1 MTKYGICFSLYTS
14 LKGWCG
20 LLRME
25 KQWNHFTLK
34 EHRTYNGMS
43 SSNLSAIIDQFSSC
57 HILCIGDVMLDQ
69 FVYGKVS
76 RISPEAP
83 VPVIRERTEKMTLGG
98 AGNVVANLR
107 SLSCRTS
114 FLGAVGQDENAQK
127 VRDYLNGLGLE
138 NVYLQNITDY
148 ITTIKTRYVAG
159 GHHLLRVDREMP
171 LHIADEELSEML
183 EQVENLVQKV
193 DLVLLS
199 DYGKGLFDERFT
211 PAVVKLCRQ
220 YGKPVIVDP
229 KRFDYTIY
237 RGVTLVKPN
246 LKEFSGAVGR
256 TFDAKSPDFAAELSA
271 AGRALCGK
279 YEVENLLVTLS
290 EHGMIYI
297 PSASEKNHRWIPT
310 EARDVYDVVGAGD
323 TTLATLGAA
332 MATGA
337 DFDKCMRIANAAA
350 GVVVSKFGT
359 ACVTCR
365 ELKEKLSLRKEAGV
379 VTLKEAVEIAESL
392 KAQGKLVG
400 FTNGCFDI
408 LHPGHIQS
416 FAKARALCDVLF
428 VGLNSDESIRRLKGP
443 SRPINNQTDRATMV
457 TALASVDYVIVFDED
472 SPLPLLEKLRPDV
485 IAKEG
490 YAMDNW
496 RSGRFVESYG
506 GQAVILPRV
515 EGCSTTGIIE
525 KLGK

>member
-1 MTKYGICFSLYTS
+1 
-14 LKGWCG
+14 
-20 LLRME
+20 
-25 KQWNHFTLK
+25 
-34 EHRTYNGMS
+34 MS
-43 SSNLSAIIDQFSSC
+43 SHLSSIVDQFSERR
-57 HILCIGDVMLDQ
+57 ILCIGDVMLDQ

-83 VPVIRERTEKMTLGG
+83 VPVIHERKEKMTLGG
-98 AGNVVANLR
+98 AGNVVANLC
-107 SLSCRTS
+107 SLGCRTS

-127 VRDYLNGLGLE
+127 VRDYLDGLGLE
-138 NVYLQNITDY
+138 SIYLQNIRDY
-148 ITTIKTRYVAG
+148 TTTIKTRYVAG

-171 LHIADEELSEML
+171 LQISDEELEEML
-183 EQVENLVQKV
+183 RQAEALVQKV
-193 DLVLLS
+193 DLILLS

-211 PAVVKLCRQ
+211 PAVVNLCQQ

-256 TFDAKSPDFAAELSA
+256 TFDTKSPNFASEVVR
-271 AGRALCGK
+271 AGRELCEK
-279 YEVENLLVTLS
+279 YKVESLLVTLS

-297 PSASEKNHRWIPT
+297 PSAAGKRYRWIPT
-310 EARDVYDVVGAGD
+310 EARDVFDVVGAGD
-323 TTLATLGAA
+323 TTLAALGAA
-332 MATGA
+332 MSTGV
-337 DFDKCMRIANAAA
+337 DFGKCMRIANAAA

-379 VTLKEAVEIAESL
+379 VTPEEAVEIAETL
-392 KAQGKLVG
+392 KSQGKLVG

-416 FAKARALCDVLF
+416 FDKAKALCDVLF
-428 VGLNSDESIRRLKGP
+428 VGLNSDASVRRLKGP
-443 SRPINNQTDRATMV
+443 SRPINNQKNRATMV
-457 TALASVDYVIVFDED
+457 AALASVDYVVVFDED

-515 EGCSTTGIIE
+515 EGFSTTGIIE

>member
-1 MTKYGICFSLYTS
+1 MVNLVKIRVYTD
-14 LKGWCG
+14 
-20 LLRME
+20 MA
-25 KQWNHFTLK
+25 F
-34 EHRTYNGMS
+34 
-43 SSNLSAIIDQFSSC
+43 SNLSAIIDQFSSC

-83 VPVIRERTEKMTLGG
+83 VPVIHEQKEKMMLGG

-114 FLGAVGQDENAQK
+114 FLGAVGQDKNAQK
-127 VRDYLNGLGLE
+127 VREFLAALDLE
-138 NVYLQNITDY
+138 NIYLQSIEGY
-148 ITTIKTRYVAG
+148 STTIKTRYVAG
-159 GHHLLRVDREMP
+159 GHHLLRVDREMS
-171 LHIADEELSEML
+171 LRISELELKLML
-183 EQVENLVQKV
+183 EQVECLVRQV

-211 PAVVKLCRQ
+211 PEVVKLCRH

-256 TFDAKSPDFAAELSA
+256 NFDAKSPGFAAELA
-271 AGRALCGK
+271 RAGRELCDRFD
-279 YEVENLLVTLS
+279 VENLLVTLS
-290 EHGMIYI
+290 EHGMIYV
-297 PSASEKNHRWIPT
+297 PSAAGKRHRWIPT
-310 EARDVYDVVGAGD
+310 EAHDVYDVVGAGD

-337 DFDKCMRIANAAA
+337 DFGKCMRIANAAA
-350 GVVVSKFGT
+350 GIAVSKFGT
-359 ACVTCR
+359 ASVTCG
-365 ELKEKLSLRKEAGV
+365 ELKAKLMCRKEAGV
-379 VTLKEAVEIAESL
+379 ISPDEAVEIAEAL
-392 KAQGKLVG
+392 KAQGKVVG

-416 FAKARALCDVLF
+416 FSKARALCDVLF
-428 VGLNSDESIRRLKGP
+428 VGLNSDASVKRLKGP
-443 SRPINNQTDRATMV
+443 TRPVNNQTDRATMV
-457 TALASVDYVIVFDED
+457 AALGAVDYVIVFDED
-472 SPLPLLEKLRPDV
+472 SPLPLLERLRPDV

-515 EGCSTTGIIE
+515 EGCSTTEMIK
-525 KLGK
+525 KLGR

>member
-1 MTKYGICFSLYTS
+1 
-14 LKGWCG
+14 
-20 LLRME
+20 
-25 KQWNHFTLK
+25 
-34 EHRTYNGMS
+34 MS
-43 SSNLSAIIDQFSSC
+43 SSNLSAIIDQFCNC

-98 AGNVVANLR
+98 AGNVVANLC

-127 VRDYLNGLGLE
+127 VRNFLNELGLE
-138 NVYLQNITDY
+138 NIYLQNIKNYT
-148 ITTIKTRYVAG
+148 TTIKTRYVAG

-171 LHIADEELSEML
+171 LQISDDELAVML

-211 PAVVKLCRQ
+211 PQVVKLCRH

-246 LKEFSGAVGR
+246 LKEFSGAAGR
-256 TFDAKSPDFAAELSA
+256 TFDAKVPGFAAEVA
-271 AGRALCGK
+271 RAGRELCEK

-290 EHGMIYI
+290 EHGMLYV
-297 PSASEKNHRWIPT
+297 PSAAGKKHRWIPT

-337 DFDKCMRIANAAA
+337 DFGKCMRIANAAA

-359 ACVTCR
+359 ACVTCS
-365 ELKEKLSLRKEAGV
+365 ELKNKLAYHKEAGV
-379 VTLKEAVEIAESL
+379 VTLEEAVEIASAL
-392 KAQGKLVG
+392 KAQGKVVG

-416 FAKARALCDVLF
+416 FTKARALCDALF
-428 VGLNSDESIRRLKGP
+428 VGLNSDDSVRRLKGP
-443 SRPINNQTDRATMV
+443 SRPVNNQDNRATMV
-457 TALASVDYVIVFDED
+457 AALSSVDYVIVFDED